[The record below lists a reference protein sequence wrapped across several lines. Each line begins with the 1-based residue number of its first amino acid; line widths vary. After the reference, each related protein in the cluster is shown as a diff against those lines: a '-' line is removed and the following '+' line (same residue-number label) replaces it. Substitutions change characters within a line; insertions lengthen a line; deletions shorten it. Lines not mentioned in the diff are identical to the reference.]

1 MTEDEMFGW
10 NHRLSGHEF
19 EQILGDSE
27 EQGNLVCCS
36 PWGQREAD
44 TTEQLNNNS

>member
-1 MTEDEMFGW
+1 MFGW

-27 EQGNLVCCS
+27 EQGNLECCS